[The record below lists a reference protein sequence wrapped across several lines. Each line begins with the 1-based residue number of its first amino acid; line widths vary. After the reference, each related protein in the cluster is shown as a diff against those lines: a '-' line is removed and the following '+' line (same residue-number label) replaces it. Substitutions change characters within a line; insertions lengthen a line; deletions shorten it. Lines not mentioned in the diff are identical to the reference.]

1 MLSRQAL
8 IRWAF
13 VAVALIFCGY
23 GLAAQWDEITSAL
36 ARMTWYALV
45 GSLLAGLAG
54 LTAMMLA
61 WRALL
66 AGFGSLLPVRP
77 ATKAMFLGQL
87 GKYVP
92 GSVWALIGQTE
103 LAKQY
108 GVPRERGAA
117 ATLLAMATTL
127 ATGCAIAAVTLPLTS
142 ANATRH
148 YWWLLLLAVPAL
160 ASLHPRVVRAVL
172 DRALRLIRRPPL
184 PGPVP
189 PRAMVTAVGWTLLG
203 WLLFGV
209 HAWLLVKTA
218 GGSHI
223 GLVKTDGG
231 PHIGLLPLSTGAY
244 ALAWSVGFLVIF
256 APGGLGAREAALVV
270 ALSPVLPAGGPLV
283 VALASRVVLTVAD
296 VIMAGAGVLLVKGAR
311 PGPPDPS
318 DMPPR
323 PAHDRAG

>member
-8 IRWAF
+8 LRWAF

-23 GLAAQWDEITSAL
+23 GLAAQWDEITAAL
-36 ARMTWYALV
+36 ARLTWYALA
-45 GSLLAGLAG
+45 GSLLAGLGG
-54 LTAMMLA
+54 LAAMMLA

-66 AGFGSLLPVRP
+66 AGFGSLLPVRR
-77 ATKAMFLGQL
+77 ATKVMFLGQL

-103 LAKQY
+103 LARQY

-127 ATGCAIAAVTLPLTS
+127 ATGCAIAAFTLPLTS
-142 ANATRH
+142 ASATRH
-148 YWWLLLLAVPAL
+148 YWWLLLLALPAL
-160 ASLHPRVVRAVL
+160 ASLHPRVVTAVL

-189 PRAMVTAVGWTLLG
+189 LRAMVIAVGWTLLG

-209 HAWLLVKTA
+209 HAWLLVKSA
-218 GGSHI
+218 
-223 GLVKTDGG
+223 DGAHVLTPPRQAPG
-231 PHIGLLPLSTGAY
+231 GLLPLSTGAY
-244 ALAWSVGFLVIF
+244 ALAWSVGFLVII

-270 ALSPVLPAGGPLV
+270 ALSPVMPTGGPLV

-296 VIMAGAGVLLVKGAR
+296 VIMAGAGVLLVRGER
-311 PGPPDPS
+311 SGPPDPS
-318 DMPPR
+318 DTPSR
-323 PAHDRAG
+323 PAHDRAA

>member
-77 ATKAMFLGQL
+77 ATKVMFLGQL

-148 YWWLLLLAVPAL
+148 YWWLLLLAVPAI
-160 ASLHPRVVRAVL
+160 ASLHPRVVTVVL

-189 PRAMVTAVGWTLLG
+189 LRAMVTAVGWTLLG

-209 HAWLLVKTA
+209 HAWLLVKA
-218 GGSHI
+218 ADGSH
-223 GLVKTDGG
+223 T
-231 PHIGLLPLSTGAY
+231 GLLPLSTGAY